1 MTEIWD
7 KKVEVTSI
15 DSTSFLTQVKEPK
28 EESKCRYF
36 NR

>member
-15 DSTSFLTQVKEPK
+15 DSTSFLTQVKEPQRGIK
-28 EESKCRYF
+28 VQIF
-36 NR
+36 